1 MSFKEKLDSIVTVVL
16 LIGLFAFGF
25 GIISWFIEILQRY
38 DMPWQIQLI
47 TVGLVLILF
56 MLIAAKLFSKD

>member
-1 MSFKEKLDSIVTVVL
+1 MPFKEKLNSIATAAL

-38 DMPWQIQLI
+38 NMPWQIQLMV
-47 TVGLVLILF
+47 VGLVLILF
-56 MLIAAKLFSKD
+56 VLIGAKLFSQD